1 MPALKQSE
9 GTAAQLYSSKHCID
23 FAVRI
28 VNAASAWLVQGS
40 FAKILLAPVEIAH
53 ARELPFCR
61 LELIAKLLTKLV

>member
-1 MPALKQSE
+1 M
-9 GTAAQLYSSKHCID
+9 QLCLGKHRVD

-28 VNAASAWLVQGS
+28 VNAASAWLVQCC
-40 FAKILLAPVEIAH
+40 FTKILLTPVEIAH